1 MILVCLLQTRKNEGT
16 KFLRLMPGK
25 EPYVAHSCFDRQN
38 SARAEGSMLVDMLD
52 ISAFFEFFFT
62 FLWHCG
68 HDLLYL
74 KNFKDTVPV
83 SHTGQK

>member
-1 MILVCLLQTRKNEGT
+1 
-16 KFLRLMPGK
+16 MPGK

-38 SARAEGSMLVDMLD
+38 SARAEGSMLADMLD